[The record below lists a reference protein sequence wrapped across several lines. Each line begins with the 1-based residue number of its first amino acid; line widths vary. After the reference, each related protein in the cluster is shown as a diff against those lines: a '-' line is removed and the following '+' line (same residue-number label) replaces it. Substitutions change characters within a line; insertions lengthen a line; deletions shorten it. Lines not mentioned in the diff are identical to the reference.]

1 MLDKTNN
8 KDYNLYSYT
17 NPNPKF
23 PLDHGLV
30 YLIKIKFGKY
40 YNIEDI
46 NGIKRVVNKEDLS
59 KDLSK
64 DIFTCHNT
72 EFRNHYDLNRI
83 KL

>member
-46 NGIKRVVNKEDLS
+46 NGIKRVVNKKRFIKRFIKRYFHLS
-59 KDLSK
+59 
-64 DIFTCHNT
+64 
-72 EFRNHYDLNRI
+72 
-83 KL
+83 